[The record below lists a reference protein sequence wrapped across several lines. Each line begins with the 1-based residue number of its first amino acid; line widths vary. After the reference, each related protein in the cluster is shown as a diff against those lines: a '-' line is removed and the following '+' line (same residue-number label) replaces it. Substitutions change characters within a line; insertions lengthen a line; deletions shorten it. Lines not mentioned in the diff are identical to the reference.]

1 MKIDM
6 FTHSNW
12 FGNDIYVSPNE
23 NIYCLYPFD
32 GGLKTLIID
41 EDIKLSQFKKFIEG
55 TEEPTDISEVLVYWM
70 YVDCSCEEEIHKTI
84 REIVA
89 EYEENPKEFFKK
101 YNTKG
106 RN

>member
-1 MKIDM
+1 M
-6 FTHSNW
+6 FMYSEW
-12 FGNDIYVSPNE
+12 FGNEIYVSPSG

-32 GGLKTLIID
+32 DVKYLIMDMDMTFDELKDVDNFDRCT
-41 EDIKLSQFKKFIEG
+41 
-55 TEEPTDISEVLVYWM
+55 SEVLVYWM
-70 YVDCSCEEEIHKTI
+70 YAEDYMQDSFMQSVRKIIE
-84 REIVA
+84 